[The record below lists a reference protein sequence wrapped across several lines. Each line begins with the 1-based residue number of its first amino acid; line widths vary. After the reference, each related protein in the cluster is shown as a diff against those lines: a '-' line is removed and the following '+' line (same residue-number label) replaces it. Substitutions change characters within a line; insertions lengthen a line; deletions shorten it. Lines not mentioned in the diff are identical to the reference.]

1 NHRSLRALKRFQLVH
16 DEQTFHLATIIIFLL
31 ILCSFINHIINGDK
45 QDINDEIVFA
55 YVTALSQQL
64 LWIKYNQFLRTQ
76 YLNMSESNC
85 ITYNTKFQMGGTR
98 RHMCKRCSDQFDEFE
113 TRLNLSDKGNRK

>member
-1 NHRSLRALKRFQLVH
+1 MLRNHRSLRALKRFKLVH
-16 DEQTFHLATIIIFLL
+16 DEQTFRLATIIIFLL

-64 LWIKYNQFLRTQ
+64 LWIKYNQVFIFIFV
-76 YLNMSESNC
+76 N
-85 ITYNTKFQMGGTR
+85 
-98 RHMCKRCSDQFDEFE
+98 
-113 TRLNLSDKGNRK
+113 